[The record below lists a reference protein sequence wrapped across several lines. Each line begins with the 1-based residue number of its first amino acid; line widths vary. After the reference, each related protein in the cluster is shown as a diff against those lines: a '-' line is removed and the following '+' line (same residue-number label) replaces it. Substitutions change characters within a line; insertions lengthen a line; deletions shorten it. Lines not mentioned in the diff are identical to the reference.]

1 MRLHIRHTTCY
12 RYAAPVR
19 SVIQLLRVT
28 PTSFTGQTVLDWRL
42 DVDCDARIREGR
54 DGYGNIIHMLYVDR
68 PVRDLGITVS
78 GRVLTDDEMGV
89 VRGLPVDL
97 PPQVFCRQTMLTN
110 PGEALTGFAEEVW
123 SAGEVSLDRLHFLSS
138 TLHSRMRF
146 DTAATEVETQAEQAF
161 AAGHGVCQD
170 FSHIFI
176 GTARQLGIPARYVSG
191 HLFRRDGAV
200 LQEAAH
206 AWVEAWVND
215 LGWVAFDP
223 ANGKCPDDA
232 YVRVACGLDYRDAA
246 PIAGARR
253 GGGAEE
259 LKVQVAVREQAQWQ
273 WAQ

>member
-28 PTSFTGQTVLDWRL
+28 PASFTGQTVLDWRL

-123 SAGEVSLDRLHFLSS
+123 SAGEVSLDRLHFLTSA
-138 TLHSRMRF
+138 LHSRMRF

-200 LQEAAH
+200 LQRPPMPGSRPGSTISAGSPSIQPTANARTTPMSGSPAASTI
-206 AWVEAWVND
+206 ATPPP
-215 LGWVAFDP
+215 LPGR
-223 ANGKCPDDA
+223 G
-232 YVRVACGLDYRDAA
+232 AA
-246 PIAGARR
+246 AAR
-253 GGGAEE
+253 
-259 LKVQVAVREQAQWQ
+259 KS
-273 WAQ
+273 

>member
-146 DTAATEVETQAEQAF
+146 DTAATEVETQA
-161 AAGHGVCQD
+161 
-170 FSHIFI
+170 
-176 GTARQLGIPARYVSG
+176 
-191 HLFRRDGAV
+191 
-200 LQEAAH
+200 
-206 AWVEAWVND
+206 
-215 LGWVAFDP
+215 
-223 ANGKCPDDA
+223 
-232 YVRVACGLDYRDAA
+232 
-246 PIAGARR
+246 
-253 GGGAEE
+253 
-259 LKVQVAVREQAQWQ
+259 
-273 WAQ
+273 